1 MMMLKVCLYSLVIFA
16 LLISANI
23 ASGADVDVAICTI
36 VYPFGTDVG
45 VVPEIEG
52 AIEGKVDVELFGEN
66 DLKALATWV
75 ETHTSGE
82 NHILI
87 ITGIL
92 PSSIYAAGN
101 AEADDSL
108 IEEFLDAGN
117 TVINTGE
124 YFGFTI
130 EGGVEAN
137 GESAFSTILDLPP
150 VQGVHIDWNEW
161 DNQTILTPTADGEK
175 YTPSVEE
182 YNTCYPL
189 HMVDFDGTSWE
200 LSIAVVEN
208 TDRAG
213 DLRFDGVMLN
223 TETGGRF
230 GVFAQAAW
238 CGEIG
243 AWRGDVISEYI
254 LNYHLIEVA
263 DVAVQANGKLVST
276 WGEIKDF

>member
-1 MMMLKVCLYSLVIFA
+1 MLKRVNVCLCSLVILA

-36 VYPFGTDVG
+36 VYPFGTDVE
-45 VVPEIEG
+45 VVTKIEE
-52 AIEGKVDVELFGEN
+52 AVKGKADVQLFGED

-87 ITGIL
+87 LTGIL

-101 AEADDSL
+101 AEPDGSL

-117 TVINTGE
+117 IVINTGE
-124 YFGFTI
+124 YFGFAI

-137 GESAFSTILDLPP
+137 TQTAFANIFDASTGGIDLDW
-150 VQGVHIDWNEW
+150 QGWP
-161 DNQTILTPTADGEK
+161 TSKTLTPTADGEK

-182 YNTCYPL
+182 YGTCYMI
-189 HMVDFDGTSWE
+189 HMSDFEGTPWE
-200 LSIAVVEN
+200 PELIVADNDEL
-208 TDRAG
+208 AG

-223 TETGGRF
+223 TETGGRLGIF
-230 GVFAQAAW
+230 VQSAW
-238 CGEIG
+238 CGDTVE
-243 AWRGDVISEYI
+243 WRGDVISEYI
-254 LNYHLIEVA
+254 LNYHLIEIM
-263 DVAVQANGKLVST
+263 AVQANGKLVST
-276 WGEIKDF
+276 WGEIKGS